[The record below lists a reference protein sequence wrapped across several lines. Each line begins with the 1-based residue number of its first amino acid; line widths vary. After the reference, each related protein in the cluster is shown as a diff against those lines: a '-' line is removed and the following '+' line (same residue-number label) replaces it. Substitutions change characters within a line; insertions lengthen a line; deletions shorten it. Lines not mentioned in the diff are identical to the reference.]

1 MNVAPLSPPDN
12 IRKFSI
18 KKVEL
23 GFVCPRI
30 HCASKLGLF
39 SWADTF
45 FFLFLPSSL
54 RAWPGSDDPCLI
66 DVFDVPPKFL
76 PPLASKKGARR
87 GMRSRAVFSVERCPA
102 CLSLERAASFLSRY
116 LLRATSFG
124 AFVRPPPAS
133 PAAADKSGQVD
144 VSAARA
150 DQFESAT
157 SVGPATCF
165 NNTSWKAG
173 PARDVIVSGFP
184 APPAT
189 STLKL
194 DEKRREGRVSVL
206 ASAPASVALAA
217 RGCEDALPGVHWL

>member
-87 GMRSRAVFSVERCPA
+87 GMRSRAGLFRRALP
-102 CLSLERAASFLSRY
+102 CLPLPRAGRFLPFPLSAAGD
-116 LLRATSFG
+116 LLRG
-124 AFVRPPPAS
+124 L
-133 PAAADKSGQVD
+133 
-144 VSAARA
+144 
-150 DQFESAT
+150 
-157 SVGPATCF
+157 C
-165 NNTSWKAG
+165 
-173 PARDVIVSGFP
+173 
-184 APPAT
+184 
-189 STLKL
+189 
-194 DEKRREGRVSVL
+194 
-206 ASAPASVALAA
+206 SAPSGLPRRRRQEWPGRRLCCPRGPVRRCDVRRGSDLFQQYQLEGKA
-217 RGCEDALPGVHWL
+217 RS